1 MSDTAI
7 GILCTIAAFAIAAA
21 IGWGL
26 TTGKF
31 VDDFPVEEER

>member
-1 MSDTAI
+1 MNDTTI
-7 GILCTIAAFAIAAA
+7 GILCTIAAFTLAAA

-31 VDDFPVEEER
+31 VDDFPIDQ